1 MALGSKAHK
10 KLQFDHFHLLGNC
23 LFHKMYKKFIYEFL
37 MFTKKK
43 KKKKKKLAIAIL
55 KQKLAYLL
63 VQVKQELILSP

>member
-37 MFTKKK
+37 MFKKK
-43 KKKKKKLAIAIL
+43 KKKKKKKKISNCNFKTKIGIFVSAS
-55 KQKLAYLL
+55 KTR
-63 VQVKQELILSP
+63 VNS